1 MEISIFTCVL
11 FVMHFAQVIFKIE
24 KLYIK
29 IELLDK
35 KKKGEEGKKKRRKK
49 KKERKND
56 AFAIVV

>member
-35 KKKGEEGKKKRRKK
+35 KKKGEEGKKKGRKK

>member
-1 MEISIFTCVL
+1 
-11 FVMHFAQVIFKIE
+11 MHFAQVIFKIE